1 MASLDDIPTETEYA
15 QWRNDIF
22 AIQHGGKPV
31 WTPGQFAE
39 AVGPTPNGRTWREIN
54 QDMVDFLATTPAA
67 PPPSITKGVRVKGV
81 PGKDWVG
88 YTSDNGAT
96 ISPDNQYRGETITR
110 LISAPGFGGIVAL
123 DLQLNGLPLPQDL
136 FTTLR
141 IGPWTLHTADAT
153 YDATEQTWLWDNTGF
168 VLVRNQA
175 YEVEITR

>member
-96 ISPDNQYRGETITR
+96 IS
-110 LISAPGFGGIVAL
+110 
-123 DLQLNGLPLPQDL
+123 LQLNGLPLPQDL